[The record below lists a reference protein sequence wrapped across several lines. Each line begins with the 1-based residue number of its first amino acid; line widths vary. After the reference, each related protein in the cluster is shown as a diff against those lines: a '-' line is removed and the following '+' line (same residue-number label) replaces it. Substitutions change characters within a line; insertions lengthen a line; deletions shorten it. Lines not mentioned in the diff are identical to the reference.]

1 MMMLVTLHKQ
11 TTEQKMVMEMEV
23 EKREEIQKM
32 SRINIY
38 NTYISFVGK
47 TNMGEK
53 MSEIISSPLTR
64 ASGYTYLQWCHSMG
78 FVLFCF

>member
-1 MMMLVTLHKQ
+1 MMLVTLHKQ

-38 NTYISFVGK
+38 ITHI
-47 TNMGEK
+47 
-53 MSEIISSPLTR
+53 
-64 ASGYTYLQWCHSMG
+64 YLLWERQIWVRKCQK
-78 FVLFCF
+78 LFLHL

>member
-38 NTYISFVGK
+38 ITHIYQTHCVCVHHFWSFH
-47 TNMGEK
+47 
-53 MSEIISSPLTR
+53 
-64 ASGYTYLQWCHSMG
+64 W
-78 FVLFCF
+78 